1 MEQVSDSADADISC
15 ASEKQSYEALSGM
28 KEDTFQKPY
37 ESPLADDANEFTVG
51 ENIPTVVGSIE
62 IKEKMKSISET
73 GLQQTVD
80 GTTDVVE
87 LTKEVRIHS

>member
-1 MEQVSDSADADISC
+1 
-15 ASEKQSYEALSGM
+15 M
-28 KEDTFQKPY
+28 KEDTFQKLD
-37 ESPLADDANEFTVG
+37 ESHVSGDASEFTVG
-51 ENIPTVVGSIE
+51 ENISTVVDGIE

-73 GLQQTVD
+73 EFKQTVD